1 MTKLQDLIRGYRP
14 AKVYLPGWLDRLG
27 GLGIVSTDPQIV
39 RRQRL
44 TNIFAYA
51 SCFNAAGNM
60 VATSL
65 LEFRGFLVPHAVLL
79 LLIAA
84 ALLIPRMHRF
94 GDYLGAH
101 MIAGIDIFGTLFLV
115 WVYGRDSQIVQYY
128 SLSAVLLFVFGIENW
143 RRYAGWFVLAG
154 LSLLAALLLAPKA
167 GLFVPQNH
175 LLREIMAAQ
184 TLLNVLVVMS
194 LVIFFA
200 LATLR
205 RAEVELENQHARA
218 SALIDTV
225 FPPSIV
231 TRLTS
236 GGEDRIADRIDGLTV
251 LFADLVGFT
260 RAARDLPPE
269 EIIDYLD
276 GMVRC
281 FDQLCAR
288 HGVEKIKTIGDCYMA
303 VGGLSGDWRQ
313 QALAVGKLAL
323 DMLRA
328 LDGLAP
334 LGGERLAL
342 RIGIHTGSATAGIIG
357 DTRFSY
363 DVWGDAVNMASRM
376 ESHGL
381 PDCIQVSETF
391 REAVAG
397 SFVLSERGI
406 IEIRSLG
413 PTRTFLLDRT
423 SALPHSVEATHAP
436 GRNRDADR
444 EQAKGSA

>member
-1 MTKLQDLIRGYRP
+1 MI
-14 AKVYLPGWLDRLG
+14 
-27 GLGIVSTDPQIV
+27 
-39 RRQRL
+39 
-44 TNIFAYA
+44 
-51 SCFNAAGNM
+51 
-60 VATSL
+60 ATSL
-65 LEFRGFLVPHAVLL
+65 LEFRGFLVPHAVLV
-79 LLIAA
+79 LLIVAA
-84 ALLIPRMHRF
+84 MLIPRMHRF

-143 RRYAGWFVLAG
+143 RRYTGWFVLAG
-154 LSLLAALLLAPKA
+154 LCLLASLLLVPKE
-167 GLFVPQNH
+167 GLFVPENH
-175 LLREIMAAQ
+175 LLREIIAAQ

-218 SALIDTV
+218 SALVDTV

-231 TRLTS
+231 ARLTS
-236 GGEDRIADRIDGLTV
+236 GRENRIADRIDGLTV

-276 GMVRC
+276 DMVRC
-281 FDQLCAR
+281 FDQLCAE
-288 HGVEKIKTIGDCYMA
+288 HGVDKIKTIGDCYMA
-303 VGGLSGDWRQ
+303 VGGLSGDQRQ
-313 QALAVGKLAL
+313 QATAIGKLAL

-328 LDGLAP
+328 LDRLPA
-334 LGGERLAL
+334 LGGQRLAL

-363 DVWGDAVNMASRM
+363 DVWGDAVNIASRM

-381 PDCIQVSETF
+381 PNCIQVSEAF
-391 REAVAG
+391 RDAVADT
-397 SFVLSERGI
+397 FLLNERGI
-406 IEIRSLG
+406 VEIRSLG
-413 PTRTFLLDRT
+413 PTRTYLLGQT
-423 SALPHSVEATHAP
+423 S
-436 GRNRDADR
+436 
-444 EQAKGSA
+444 

>member
-1 MTKLQDLIRGYRP
+1 MTTLKDLIRGYQP
-14 AKVYLPGWLDRLG
+14 AKVYLPRWLDRLG
-27 GLGIVSTDPQIV
+27 SQGIVSTNPQII

-51 SCFNAAGNM
+51 SCFNAGGNM
-60 VATSL
+60 IASSL
-65 LEFRGFLVPHAVLL
+65 QEFQGFLVPHAVLAV
-79 LLIAA
+79 LIVLAI
-84 ALLIPRMHRF
+84 LIPRMHSF

-101 MIAGIDIFGTLFLV
+101 MISGICIFGTVFLV

-128 SLSAVLLFVFGIENW
+128 SLSAVLLLVFGIENW
-143 RRYAGWFVLAG
+143 RRYTGWFVLAG
-154 LSLLAALLLAPKA
+154 ICLFAALFLAPKE

-175 LLREIMAAQ
+175 ALREVLAVQ
-184 TLLNVLVVMS
+184 TLLNTLVVMS

-218 SALIDTV
+218 SALVDTV
-225 FPPSIV
+225 FPPPIV
-231 TRLTS
+231 ARLIS
-236 GGEDRIADRIDGLTV
+236 GREDRIADRIDGLTV

-276 GMVRC
+276 GLVRC
-281 FDQLCAR
+281 FDQLCAK
-288 HGVEKIKTIGDCYMA
+288 HGVDKIKTIGDCYMA
-303 VGGLSGDWRQ
+303 VGGLSGDHRRQ
-313 QALAVGKLAL
+313 ATAIGELAL

-328 LDGLAP
+328 VSGLPA
-334 LGGERLAL
+334 LGGHKLAL

-381 PDCIQVSETF
+381 PNSIQVSEAF
-391 REAVAG
+391 RDAVAG
-397 SFVLSERGI
+397 TLRFSERGVVD
-406 IEIRSLG
+406 IRSLG
-413 PTRTFLLDRT
+413 MTRTYLLEAGR
-423 SALPHSVEATHAP
+423 SAA
-436 GRNRDADR
+436 
-444 EQAKGSA
+444 